1 MLPCFTKMHRQP
13 AVVIMPVIK
22 SHLKAWVKSQTQLI
36 QHWVHETTFKAESG
50 ELCLIRD
57 QHGQLKKVLIGLE
70 NDQDF
75 WSFGKLPLL
84 LPEGVYCLEDT
95 GSVSMISLCC
105 LAWGLGSYQ
114 FTVYKKAKR
123 KAAKL
128 LLPAGCDEA
137 FVNHVASSIH
147 WVRDLINTPA
157 NDMTPTRLAE
167 EAKQLAVTHQA
178 VFHEIVGEEL
188 LAQNYPAIYMVGKG
202 SVEQPRLVELR
213 WGDEKYPK
221 VTLVGKGVC
230 FDSGGLDLK
239 SSPNMLLMKKDMAG
253 AAHVLGL
260 SKMIM
265 TAQLKIHLRVLIPIV
280 ENMLSGEAY
289 RPGDVIRM
297 RDGQTVEVTS
307 TDAEG
312 RLILA
317 DALTEAVIDKPDLLI
332 DFASLTGAARDAFG
346 AEMTPFFSNQDE
358 LAQALLKIG
367 KAIDDP
373 AWLMP
378 LHRPYLDF
386 LKSKVADWMNVGG
399 RQGGAIT
406 AALFLELFIK
416 PVVPWIHFDMIG
428 FNLRARPGRPEGGE
442 AMGLRLVFE
451 YLKER
456 FGA

>member
-1 MLPCFTKMHRQP
+1 MLPCFTKTHRQP

-22 SHLKAWVKSQTQLI
+22 SQLKLWIKSQTQFI
-36 QHWVHETTFKAESG
+36 QHWVHETAFKAESG
-50 ELCLIRD
+50 EVCLIRD
-57 QHGQLKKVLIGLE
+57 QQGQLKKVLVGLE
-70 NDQDF
+70 DDQDF
-75 WSFGKLPLL
+75 WSFGKLPFL
-84 LPEGVYCLEDT
+84 LPEGVYCFEDT
-95 GSVSMISLCC
+95 DSHAMTSLGC

-114 FTVYKKAKR
+114 FTAYKKAKR

-137 FVNHVASSIH
+137 FVQNAVSSIY

-157 NDMTPTRLAE
+157 NDMTTTRLAE
-167 EAKQLAVTHQA
+167 EARQLTETHHA
-178 VFHEIVGEEL
+178 AFHEIVGEAL
-188 LAQNYPAIYMVGKG
+188 LAQNYPAIYTVGKA
-202 SVEQPRLVELR
+202 SIEKPRLVELR
-213 WGDEKYPK
+213 WGDGKHPT
-221 VTLVGKGVC
+221 VTLIGKGVC

-239 SSPNMLLMKKDMAG
+239 SSPNMLMMKKDMAG

-260 SKMIM
+260 AKMIM
-265 TAQLKIHLRVLIPIV
+265 TAGLKIHLRVLIPIV
-280 ENMLSGEAY
+280 ENMLSGNAY

-317 DALTEAVIDKPDLLI
+317 DALVEAASEKPDLLI

-346 AEMTPFFSNQDE
+346 AEITPFFSNEDE
-358 LAQALLKIG
+358 LAQELLKIG

-373 AWLMP
+373 VWEMP
-378 LHRPYLDF
+378 LHRPYLES
-386 LKSKVADWMNVGG
+386 LKSKVADWMNVGS

-406 AALFLELFIK
+406 AALFLALFIK

-442 AMGLRLVFE
+442 AMGLRVVFE